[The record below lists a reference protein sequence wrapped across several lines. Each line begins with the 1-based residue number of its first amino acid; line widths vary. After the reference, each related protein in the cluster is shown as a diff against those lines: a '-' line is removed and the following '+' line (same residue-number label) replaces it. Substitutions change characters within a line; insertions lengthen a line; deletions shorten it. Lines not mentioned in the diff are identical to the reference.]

1 MMLVTVT
8 AALRCGATTAVSER
22 CNMVTLNACMGIRQG
37 HLPGP
42 AGRCIINLTAPLRQA
57 EPLDSFYGL
66 AAASRDVI
74 TVFYGFLTDT
84 DV

>member
-1 MMLVTVT
+1 MHGHQ
-8 AALRCGATTAVSER
+8 A
-22 CNMVTLNACMGIRQG
+22 G

-57 EPLDSFYGL
+57 EPLDSLYGL